1 MNSKQEYEK
10 YFYFMLLAGAII
22 LLANLYYYCHPL
34 LQSMKLTHP
43 IADTMFVRLHA
54 GGAFSVSFKTKLVSL
69 LLICPCLLS
78 RTGRTKDV
86 PHKILISVGL
96 SGGLI
101 YFLPAW
107 IPSLYL
113 FTTLIGSGMVFWT
126 FGMLSRISTTQHYD
140 QMTETFLQCEDYIET
155 DVSVNLP
162 TRYVY
167 QGVVRS
173 GWINL
178 ISIDRG
184 LLVMG
189 NPGSGKSYSAF
200 EPCIETMIR
209 KGFSMLL
216 YDFKYPTLTENAYN
230 QFLKYRGNYA
240 VEPEFCVINF
250 SDPRTSRRFNPFSP
264 EFLEDPADA
273 SEIAEIVMQ
282 NVNKSAMKKE
292 DFFTDAGR
300 LYFDAAT
307 WFLRI
312 YEDGKYCTFPHVL
325 ELVSRKSEDVIAI
338 LNSYPQIRAKA
349 TPFAGAVKGNASEQM
364 VGMVTS
370 AQVPIVKLADR
381 TLYWILSGDDGSL
394 DINNPEHPKILC
406 LGNNPKRQA
415 INSAALALYT
425 SRIFGVINQ
434 PGKLPCGVM
443 LDELPTFIARGLDI
457 LVATGR
463 ANGIFTCMGMQDF
476 SQLVRDYGEK
486 AAEVI
491 FSNAANIICGQVT
504 GKTAERISQMFG
516 KADQVKESETI
527 GRTNDSINISR
538 QKEELMPVSRIGTL
552 SQGEFVGKV
561 ADRNDKPIRQK
572 LFCAKIVRD
581 DAAISEERKHWKK
594 LPMMTDFGEDKAEQH
609 VIDNADWY
617 MTEYFKKRIMEGD
630 VVYAPDQL
638 EAQARMMVGNTGP
651 SQRQKI
657 MKSIIRKERKK
668 AYSKILDDNM
678 TRIQNDIDRIIAS
691 ELMRLHD
698 ERQQTDPRLT
708 DGLHGL

>member
-10 YFYFMLLAGAII
+10 YFYFMMLAGAFI
-22 LLANLYYYCHPL
+22 LLANLYYYCHPM
-34 LQSMKLTHP
+34 LQAMGFTHP
-43 IADTMFVRLHA
+43 IADEMFARLHA
-54 GGAFSVSFKTKLVSL
+54 GGVFDTSFRTKFLAL

-78 RTGRTKDV
+78 KTGKTREV
-86 PHKILISVGL
+86 PLSVLIPVGIC
-96 SGGLI
+96 GAVI
-101 YFLPAW
+101 FFLPAW
-107 IPSLYL
+107 RPFIYL
-113 FTTLIGSGMVFWT
+113 VTTLAGSAVVFWT
-126 FGMLSRISTTQHYD
+126 FGTLSRISTSRRYD
-140 QMTETFLQCEDYIET
+140 DMKETFLQCEELIDT

-167 QGVVRS
+167 QGVVRK

-184 LLVMG
+184 LLIMG

-216 YDFKYPTLTENAYN
+216 YDFKFPTLTENAYN

-250 SDPRTSRRFNPFSP
+250 TDPRTSRRFNPFNP
-264 EFLEDPADA
+264 EFLEDPSDA

-312 YEDGKYCTFPHVL
+312 YEDGMYCTFPHVL

-381 TLYWILSGDDGSL
+381 TLYWILSGDEGSL
-394 DINNPEHPKILC
+394 DINNPERPKILC

-415 INSAALALYT
+415 VNSAALALYT
-425 SRIFGVINQ
+425 SRIFGAINQ
-434 PGKLPCGVM
+434 PGRIPCGVL
-443 LDELPTFIARGLDI
+443 LDELPTFIAKGLDI

-463 ANGIFTCMGMQDF
+463 SNGIFTCMGMQDF

-486 AAEVI
+486 EAEVI
-491 FSNAANIICGQVT
+491 FTNAANIICGQVT
-504 GKTAERISQMFG
+504 GKTAEKISKMFG

-527 GRTNDSINISR
+527 GRNNDSINISK

-561 ADRNDKPIRQK
+561 ADRNENPIRQK

-581 DAAISEERKHWKK
+581 DEAVRKERQNWRK
-594 LPMMTDFGEDKAEQH
+594 LPMMTDFGEDRAEQH
-609 VIDNADWY
+609 VRDNLEWY
-617 MTEYFKKRIMEGD
+617 LVEYYKKRLMKGD
-630 VVYAPDQL
+630 VVYAQDEL
-638 EAQARMMVGNTGP
+638 EAKAGEMLAAASAREKDKVT
-651 SQRQKI
+651 KA
-657 MKSIIRKERKK
+657 IIRRERRR
-668 AYSKILDDNM
+668 AYTKVLDDNM

-698 ERQQTDPRLT
+698 ERQATDPRLN
-708 DGLHGL
+708 DGFHGL